1 MIRSMTGYGK
11 RIIELPGKNITIE
24 IRTLNSKQTDIN
36 TRMPSLY
43 REKDM
48 ELRNILSQKL
58 IRGKMD
64 LSLQLEYKGEETNYS
79 INSNAV
85 RDYYQN
91 LEQLNDLFD
100 ANQTSDYLSIIMRLP
115 EVVKAEKEE
124 LNEDEWHKILD
135 EIKQV
140 IEDVNNFRI
149 HEGKILGDDFR
160 TRIEVIQTMLTEIEK
175 YESGRIERIREK
187 LFAQLSSLPDIQ
199 IDRNRLEQEMIF
211 YLEKFDITEE
221 KVRLKKHCDY
231 FVQVMKEEMSQGKK
245 LSFITQEIG
254 REVNTIGS
262 KANDA
267 DIQKII
273 VNMKDELEK
282 IKEQLM
288 NIL

>member
-1 MIRSMTGYGK
+1 MTGYGK